1 MGETC
6 KDALRLRF
14 GRKLRLKFD
23 GAKVAGDGGLLVY
36 RDLDDALS
44 LSSFY

>member
-1 MGETC
+1 MGEIYM
-6 KDALRLRF
+6 DALRLRF
-14 GRKLRLKFD
+14 GRKVRLAFD

-36 RDLDDALS
+36 RDLDHAIS